1 MEENMI
7 SVEKAQDI
15 FLSVTGSLI
24 NAYIICPRKAWLMSR
39 QINPDGENIYLYMG
53 RLLQEQSY
61 SRKKKEVHLEHL
73 ALDLVY
79 QEEEGLVVAEI
90 KRSSKGIEAA
100 RMQLA
105 FYLYELEEMGI
116 EARGELRFPE
126 ERKREE
132 LVLNEELRKEVEKM
146 KASVKNTVLCEQPPL
161 PCWSRFCKNCAYMEF
176 CWA

>member
-1 MEENMI
+1 MEEDTI
-7 SVEKAQDI
+7 SVGKMQDI
-15 FLSVTGSLI
+15 FLPVTGSLV

-39 QINPDGENIYLYMG
+39 QINPDEENIYLYMG
-53 RLLQEQSY
+53 RILQEQSY
-61 SRKKKEVHLEHL
+61 NRDKKEIRLEHL

-79 QEEEGLVVAEI
+79 REEESLVVAEV
-90 KRSSKGIEAA
+90 KRSLKGIEAA

-105 FYLYELEEMGI
+105 FYLYEVEEMGI

-132 LVLNEELRKEVEKM
+132 LILDEELRKEVEKV
-146 KASVKNTVLCEQPPL
+146 KASVKNIVLCENPPL
-161 PCWSRFCKNCAYMEF
+161 PCWSKFCKNCAYMEF